1 MTVDMAEAAAP
12 VVDKRRP
19 WPGLDAFTLDSL
31 RSRAPSSAAPGSLRK
46 KYAGMSIPQTW
57 YALLLAL
64 PHLEIIGSRYKGVR
78 ATGRKS
84 DATWHSTRFY
94 RFSILKEYL

>member
-57 YALLLAL
+57 YAILLTL
-64 PHLEIIGSRYKGVR
+64 PHLGITGSRYNSQR
-78 ATGRKS
+78 ARYHVPHRTK
-84 DATWHSTRFY
+84 TRCPADFA
-94 RFSILKEYL
+94 FS